1 MVVPPTEM
9 IPVLIDTAK
18 TLKGSQRRAF
28 IAKTVQARGRGGQR
42 WAEAHLGWC
51 RGTIRKAMHELRSG
65 MTCLD
70 AFSARRRK
78 RAEEHL
84 PRLLD
89 DIKDIVDGQSQT
101 DPKVQTDRLFTRVGA
116 AEVRKQLIARKGYTD
131 EELPTQQTIN
141 TKLNRLGYCLTKVAK
156 CRPRKKIKQ
165 TDAIFEQLK
174 QVNPEADR
182 ADDILRISIDA
193 KATVPIGPF
202 SRRGYSRTRTKG
214 ADHDFKPEAK
224 LTPFGIFVPQTDD
237 LWFYMAC
244 SRITSDFIVDRLEQ
258 WWQEVRLQYLRVRTL
273 VINLDNGPENHSRRT
288 QFLKRIVAFA
298 RKYQLRVHLAYYPPY
313 HSKYNPIERCWG
325 ILELHWNG
333 SLLDSVD
340 AVLGYAETMR
350 WKGGHPEVVLVEA
363 EYHTGVKLSGE
374 EMEALEAVVSRL
386 PSLEKWFVSI
396 PGRPKKGRAS

>member
-28 IAKTVQARGRGGQR
+28 IAKTVQAMGRGGQR

-78 RAEEHL
+78 RAEERL

-101 DPKVQTDRLFTRVGA
+101 DPKFQTDRLFTRISA

-141 TKLNRLGYCLTKVAK
+141 TKLNLLGYCLTKVAK
-156 CRPRKKIKQ
+156 CRLQKKIKQ

-193 KATVPIGPF
+193 KATVLIGPF

-214 ADHDFKPEAK
+214 ADHDFKPKAK

-244 SRITSDFIVDRLEQ
+244 SKITSDFIVDRLEQ

-325 ILELHWNG
+325 ILEMHWNG
-333 SLLDSVD
+333 SLLDSIE
-340 AVLGYAETMR
+340 AVVGFARSMT
-350 WKGGHPEVVLVEA
+350 WKGKHPVVSVVQTV
-363 EYHTGVKLSGE
+363 YPKGVKLKSK
-374 EMEALEAVVSRL
+374 EMEALESEVVRRAGL
-386 PSLEKWFVSI
+386 GKWFVEI
-396 PGRPKKGRAS
+396 PARVRDG